1 VQNRDAPAYQE
12 YAAAMMAKIE
22 YRTMSLAAR
31 GLLYSMRL
39 ECWVNDQLPADP
51 EMLAKVLGF
60 ASDEIKTALPEVQ
73 SFFANVGGFLISP
86 ELDNYKI
93 HLAEGKKRMS
103 AGGKKGMEERYGKK
117 P

>member
-1 VQNRDAPAYQE
+1 MQNRDAPAYQE

-39 ECWVNDQLPADP
+39 ECWVNGMLPANPDR
-51 EMLAKVLGF
+51 LAKILGF
-60 ASDEIKTALPEVQ
+60 TVDEIKNSLPEVQ
-73 SFFANVGGFLISP
+73 SFFANVDGFLISP

-103 AGGKKGMEERYGKK
+103 DGGKKAMQKRYGKK

>member
-1 VQNRDAPAYQE
+1 
-12 YAAAMMAKIE
+12 MMARID
-22 YRTMSLAAR
+22 YRSMSLAGR

-51 EMLAKVLGF
+51 GMLAKVLGF
-60 ASDEIKTALPEVQ
+60 DANEIKSTLPEVQ
-73 SFFANVGGFLISP
+73 SFFANVDGFLISP

-93 HLAEGKKRMS
+93 HLEEIRNKQR
-103 AGGKKGMEERYGKK
+103 AGGVKGAKKRYGKK